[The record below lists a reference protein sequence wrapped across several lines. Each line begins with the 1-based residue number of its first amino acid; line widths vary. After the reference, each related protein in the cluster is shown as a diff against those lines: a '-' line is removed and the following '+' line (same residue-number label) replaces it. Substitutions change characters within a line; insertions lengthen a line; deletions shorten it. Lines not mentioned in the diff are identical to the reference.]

1 MDFHP
6 IAEAFPLLEGK
17 DFENLRQDIATNGL
31 LEPIWTYEGKILD
44 GRNRYRAC
52 LAVGVELRYRE
63 YTGDDP
69 VGFVV
74 SLNLNRRHLNESQ
87 RAVIAARIAN
97 MTKRD
102 AGRIGGKSNR
112 EATANLQLLKN
123 GKIEVS
129 TAAELLNV
137 SPRLVATVKAVER
150 DAPELIKKI
159 ESGEMTANYAE
170 KAVRKMQREKQR
182 EEMARA
188 AAQVPPSERWRI
200 WHADMRTWKA
210 PRQYDFIITD
220 PPYPREYLPLW
231 ESLAERASE
240 WLKDD
245 GLLIAMSGQSYLDD
259 IMDMMTKYLD
269 YYWTACYLTPG
280 QPTPLRQVQV
290 NTTWKPLLMFT
301 KIGCKYQGKIFGDVF
316 ASSARDKRFHEWGQS
331 VSGMYD
337 IISKICLPGQYILDP
352 FCGAATTGVAAL
364 RHGCLFDG
372 VEIDEKNVKI
382 GMAILHD

>member
-6 IAEAFPLLEGK
+6 IAEAFPLIEGK
-17 DFENLRQDIATNGL
+17 GFENLCQDIAANGL

-52 LAVGVELRYRE
+52 LATGVEPRYRE

-69 VGFVV
+69 IGFVI

-87 RAVIAARIAN
+87 RAVIAARLAN
-97 MTKRD
+97 MTR
-102 AGRIGGKSNR
+102 GNPTGSNQWKS
-112 EATANLQLLKN
+112 ANLPN
-123 GKIEVS
+123 SSEEVS
-129 TAAELLNV
+129 QSAAAKLLNV
-137 SPRLVATVKAVER
+137 SPRIIRSVKAVER
-150 DAPELIKKI
+150 EAPELISKI
-159 ESGEMTANYAE
+159 ERGEMTAHEAE
-170 KAVRKMQREKQR
+170 KTVRQIKREKQR
-182 EEMARA
+182 EEMAREA
-188 AAQVPPSERWRI
+188 EKVKPSERWRI

-231 ESLAERASE
+231 EALAERASE
-240 WLKDD
+240 WLKDE

-259 IMDMMTKYLD
+259 IMEMMTKHLD

-280 QPTPLRQVQV
+280 HPTPLRHVQV

-316 ASSARDKRFHEWGQS
+316 ASSERDKRFHDWGQS
-331 VSGMYD
+331 VGGMYD
-337 IISKICLPGQYILDP
+337 IVSRICLPGQYILDP
-352 FCGAATTGVAAL
+352 FCGAAVTGVAAL

-372 VEIDEKNVKI
+372 VEIDEENVKI
-382 GMAILHD
+382 GMALLNDCEKNG

>member
-1 MDFHP
+1 MEFHRL
-6 IAEAFPLLEGK
+6 AEVFPLLEGK
-17 DFENLRQDIATNGL
+17 EFEGLCQDIADKGL

-52 LAVGVELRYRE
+52 LAVGVEPRYRE

-69 VGFVV
+69 VGFVI

-87 RAVIAARIAN
+87 RAVIAARLATMVGTTGGRPSKTAQICAV
-97 MTKRD
+97 TRD
-102 AGRIGGKSNR
+102 
-112 EATANLQLLKN
+112 E
-123 GKIEVS
+123 
-129 TAAELLNV
+129 AAELLNV
-137 SPRLVATVKAVER
+137 SPRLVTAVKAIER
-150 DAPELIKKI
+150 EAPELISKI
-159 ESGEMTANYAE
+159 ERGEMTAHEAE
-170 KAVRKMQREKQR
+170 KKARQMKRERER
-182 EEMARA
+182 EEMAREA
-188 AAQVPPSERWRI
+188 EKVRPSERWKI
-200 WHADMRTWKA
+200 WNADMRTWKA

-231 ESLAERASE
+231 EALAERASE

-259 IMDMMTKYLD
+259 IMEMMTKYLD

-316 ASSARDKRFHEWGQS
+316 TSSERDKRFHDWGQS

-337 IISKICLPGQYILDP
+337 IISNICLPGQYILDP
-352 FCGAATTGVAAL
+352 FCGAAATGVAAL

-372 VEIDEKNVKI
+372 VEIDENTAKI
-382 GMAILHD
+382 AMTVLNDFEKKG